1 MYNLKIYQ
9 RLIITAIVCVLSIIP
24 SIAFKS
30 NMWIT
35 ATIGCFIYEMIDHV
49 VYYYRTKN

>member
-1 MYNLKIYQ
+1 MYNLKIKD
-9 RLIITAIVCVLSIIP
+9 RLIITGIVCLISLIP

-35 ATIGCFIYEMIDHV
+35 ATIGCFIYEMIDHAI
-49 VYYYRTKN
+49 YYFRTR